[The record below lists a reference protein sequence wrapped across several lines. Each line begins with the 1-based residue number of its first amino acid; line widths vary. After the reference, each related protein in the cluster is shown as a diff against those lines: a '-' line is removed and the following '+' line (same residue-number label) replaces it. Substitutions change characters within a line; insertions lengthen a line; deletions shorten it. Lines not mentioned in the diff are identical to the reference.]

1 MELALCLTTDA
12 DNPVQGDLLLTNGDL
27 VFTSDLGQEVAQRL
41 RVRFNFWRKEW
52 FLNLNAGTP
61 YLEAV
66 FEKGVPDN
74 TIRAVFTQI
83 ILGTKGV
90 SAVDSLDFVFDS
102 ERLMILTF
110 VCRLE
115 DGTRFSSN
123 TYGPFVVSIAA

>member
-12 DNPVQGDLLLTNGDL
+12 DNPVQGDLPLVNGDL
-27 VFTSDLGQEVAQRL
+27 VFTSDLSAEVAQRL

-74 TIRAVFTQI
+74 TIRAVFTSI
-83 ILGTKGV
+83 ILGTKGI
-90 SAVDSLDFVFDS
+90 SAVDSLGFVIDS
-102 ERLMILTF
+102 DRLMTLEF
-110 VCRLE
+110 VCRLQ
-115 DGTRFSSN
+115 DGTRFRSN
-123 TYGPFVVSIAA
+123 TYGPFVVSIAS